1 MKLGGTQKEPDL
13 TTIIYN
19 SNITVTGIPADAWD
33 YEVNGKPALKWVM
46 ERQAVSIDKASG
58 IVNDANYYATETIG
72 DPSYPLKL
80 LACVIRASME
90 TNRIVEGLPEP
101 EWIEEG
107 KQNATTKENG
117 GNK

>member
-1 MKLGGTQKEPDL
+1 MKLGGTQKDPDL

-19 SNITVTGIPADAWD
+19 NNITVTGIPENAWD

-46 ERQAVSIDKASG
+46 ERQAVSTDKASG
-58 IVNDANYYATETIG
+58 IVNDANCYATETIG

-80 LACVIRASME
+80 LSCVIRVSIE

-101 EWIEEG
+101 EWIEER
-107 KQNATTKENG
+107 K
-117 GNK
+117 